1 MKPKN
6 VTEDPRR
13 QIFLSYWQAG
23 YEGADHINN
32 AGHHLSMNDLTQH
45 AHHAYED
52 YLLLQEFGIRTV
64 RESIGWRSVKREGHF
79 DFSSVEA

>member
-1 MKPKN
+1 MKNKMEN
-6 VTEDPRR
+6 SCG

-23 YEGADHINN
+23 HEGADHINS
-32 AGHHLSMNDLTQH
+32 AGHHLSMNDLTPH
-45 AHHAYED
+45 THKAYED
-52 YLLLQEFGIRTV
+52 YALLQEFGIRTV